1 MRKPTAQRR
10 EEIVRSALN
19 LAADNSV
26 KKITSQAI
34 AERVGIAQPTIFRHF
49 KTLDAIFVAAIEW
62 VAGGLFKS
70 LEESLRADKPADIRL
85 QCLLERQLD
94 HISRHPGIPR
104 LLFSERLQA
113 ESPLLKTVA
122 QKVMVEYS
130 SMLARLLAEGVESG
144 CFHKDVDPEV
154 TARMVTATVQG
165 LVLRWSLH
173 DFSYDLKAEIEPL
186 VLFLN
191 GVLGSKRKQ

>member
-10 EEIVRSALN
+10 EEIVQSALK

-70 LEESLRADKPADIRL
+70 LEGTIRTDEPADVRL
-85 QCLLERQLD
+85 HRLLERQLD

-122 QKVMVEYS
+122 QKVMGEYS
-130 SMLARLLAEGVESG
+130 QLLTRLLAEGVESG
-144 CFHKDVDPEV
+144 CFGKDVDPEV

-173 DFSYDLKAEIEPL
+173 DFSYDLKAEVEPL
-186 VLFLN
+186 ALFLD
-191 GVLGSKRKQ
+191 GVLGSKPMK